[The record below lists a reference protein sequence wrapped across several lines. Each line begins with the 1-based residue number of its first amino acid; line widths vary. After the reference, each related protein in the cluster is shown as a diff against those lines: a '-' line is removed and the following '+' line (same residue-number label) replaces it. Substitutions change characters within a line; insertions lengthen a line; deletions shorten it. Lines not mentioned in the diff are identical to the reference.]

1 MFDREIVDK
10 ILKAWSADQSHPH
23 RRKAQKALPD
33 PDDTRVLLE
42 TAFLASIRREEE
54 KPITFSLALL
64 CKGLVEK
71 ETPVQNQNVMPFSD
85 SLPFSDSSI
94 SKIAPAFDSSRT
106 FLIVSPTSESKNEY
120 EIWGILP
127 YRLTSDVFNEIPVGS
142 PGDLPYPPDIL
153 CVTAV
158 SPGSLIISRGA
169 SVIGR
174 FFSGHFESAI
184 PTPFYSEAMGHY
196 LLDMIKN
203 HKGYL
208 EHKSRYWGYYS
219 RTLGHLLTKASNYGH
234 GGTIILLP
242 RSKSEEPPFRGYI
255 DPKYCFNKTF
265 DLEDPIISLLK
276 SEQDENNHDI
286 ALSTALKTLTS
297 IPMKSN
303 HAKRIDFLAKLSC
316 IDGALIVTDDLHLLS
331 FGSTLKAPKWDG
343 NILTGPDGFGG
354 GGAKFD
360 ASKLG
365 TRHNSAIDFVGACP
379 GSVAFVI
386 SKDGP
391 VRGFIQK
398 DKKLILCWPDCN
410 VSMSLEE
417 ALGG

>member
-23 RRKAQKALPD
+23 RGRAQKPLPD
-33 PDDTRVLLE
+33 PDDTRVILE

-54 KPITFSLALL
+54 KPIKFSLALL
-64 CKGLVEK
+64 YKSLVEK
-71 ETPVQNQNVMPFSD
+71 ETSGQNQNVMPFSN
-85 SLPFSDSSI
+85 SLPFSDNSI
-94 SKIAPAFDSSRT
+94 TKIAPAFDFSRT
-106 FLIVSPTSESKNEY
+106 FLAVSPTSESKNEY
-120 EIWGILP
+120 EIWGVMP
-127 YRLTSDVFNEIPVGS
+127 YRLPSNVFNEIPVGL
-142 PGDLPYPPDIL
+142 PGDFPYAPDIL

-158 SPGSLIISRGA
+158 SPGSLIISRGG

-184 PTPFYSEAMGHY
+184 PTPFYSKAMGQY
-196 LLDMIKN
+196 LLDMIRN
-203 HKGYL
+203 HRGYL
-208 EHKSRYWGYYS
+208 QDESGYWGYYS
-219 RTLGHLLTKASNYGH
+219 DTLGYLLTKASNYGH

-242 RSKSEEPPFRGYI
+242 RSKREEPPFKRYI
-255 DPKYCFNKTF
+255 DLKYFFNKTF
-265 DLEDPIISLLK
+265 NLEDSIISLLK
-276 SEQDENNHDI
+276 REQDENDHDMAVSI
-286 ALSTALKTLTS
+286 A
-297 IPMKSN
+297 MNRN

-331 FGSTLKAPKWDG
+331 FGSTLNAPKWDG
-343 NILTGPDGFGG
+343 DILTGPDGFGG

-398 DKKLILCWPDCN
+398 NEKLILCWPDCH
-410 VSMSLEE
+410 VSMFLEE
-417 ALGG
+417 ALGE